1 MPVKPPVMRIE
12 GMRAVILT
20 AILLF
25 GVGSAYL
32 N

>member
-12 GMRAVILT
+12 GMRVVILA

-25 GVGSAYL
+25 GVGSVYL

>member
-1 MPVKPPVMRIE
+1 MPVKPLVMRIE
-12 GMRAVILT
+12 GMRAVILA

>member
-12 GMRAVILT
+12 GMRAVILA